1 MAKKGKVLTTVIDIT
16 GSIDPQLSKSIKAA
30 SGMIDTMKASSV
42 AFSAAAVAA
51 TSAAMA
57 GITAAASYLT
67 DLGGAYDS
75 AANGIAATTGLVG
88 EELEGLETAMQAV
101 YGAQY
106 GESLQEIADG
116 VSEVFRLMKVTGE
129 ELEDTTSAAFA
140 LKETFGYDISESAR
154 AAKAIMTNFG
164 ESGEYAMGLIA
175 AGAQNGLDYS
185 GELLDSVSE
194 YSVQFAKLGF
204 SADDMFH
211 IFQRGADSG
220 AWNLDKVGDA
230 IKEFSIRSIDGSKTT
245 KEAFKTLGFSSKEA
259 MSIFAAGGEEAEYA
273 FQVVL
278 KELIAMENQ
287 VKRDEVGVALFGTMW
302 EDLGVEAVASMIDVQ
317 GGLYDTEDALGKI
330 NAVKYDSLDAA
341 MEGIKR
347 NAEVQLIPAAEAVT
361 DAFIDIAPEIQEMVN
376 LAMPCITSLAESIG
390 PAITAAVTLAND
402 GIAWLTENGGW
413 LVPVLSSVTSGF
425 VAFKAAMAL
434 SDTINTVKTAM
445 NGMTLAQY
453 AVTAAQN
460 AMNVSIAWIPIGIAA
475 AVTAAVWLFQNWE
488 LVMEW
493 AAMLGDFLAEVWT
506 GISEGVSNFL
516 NGITEGFVSAFSA
529 LAGIVKG
536 PINAVIGIVN
546 GAINAINSIGFTIPD
561 WVPLI
566 GGEAFS
572 VNIPNIPMLAAG
584 GHTDGVSIAG
594 EAGMETVI
602 SYDAAYRSDNLS
614 YWAEAGRMLGVSDY
628 LLGDSSGDY
637 YDFSGLNPTFNVTVN
652 GNAEKQ
658 DIIDAIEEVYPEFVD
673 LLEEWVERRSRHMS
687 RCGSFA

>member
-1 MAKKGKVLTTVIDIT
+1 MAKKGKVLTTVLDIT
-16 GSIDPQLSKSIKAA
+16 GRIDPQLSKSIKAA
-30 SGMIDTMKASSV
+30 SGMVDTMKASSV

-51 TSAAMA
+51 SSAAVA
-57 GITAAASYLT
+57 GITAATSYLT
-67 DLGGAYDS
+67 NLGGAYDS
-75 AANGIAATTGLVG
+75 AANDIAATTGLVG

-106 GESLQEIADG
+106 GESLQEVADG

-129 ELEDTTSAAFA
+129 ELENTTSAAFA
-140 LKETFGYDISESAR
+140 LNETFGYDISESAR
-154 AAKAIMTNFG
+154 AAKAIMENFG

-204 SADDMFH
+204 SADEMFS

-230 IKEFSIRSIDGSKTT
+230 VKEFSIRSIDGSKTT

-278 KELIAMENQ
+278 KELIAMDDQ
-287 VKRDEVGVALFGTMW
+287 VKRDAVGVALFGTMW
-302 EDLGVEAVASMIDVQ
+302 EDLGVDAVASMIDIQ
-317 GGLYDTEDALGKI
+317 SGAYDTEDALGKI

-347 NAEVQLIPAAEAVT
+347 NAEVQLIPAADAVT
-361 DAFIDIAPEIQEMVN
+361 DAFISIAPEIQEMVN
-376 LAMPCITSLAESIG
+376 LAIPSITSLAESIE
-390 PAITAAVTLAND
+390 PLITSTVSLATD
-402 GIAWLTENGGW
+402 GIAWLAQNGEW
-413 LVPVLSSVTSGF
+413 LLPVLSSVTSGF
-425 VAFKAAMAL
+425 VAFKTSLAVSSAIDAVTKAM
-434 SDTINTVKTAM
+434 D
-445 NGMTLAQY
+445 GMTIAQY

-460 AMNVSIAWIPIGIAA
+460 ALNLSVSWIPLGIAA
-475 AVTAAVWLFQNWE
+475 AVTAAVWLCQNWE
-488 LVMEW
+488 LVMGW
-493 AAMLGDFLAEVWT
+493 AERLGDFLADVWS

-516 NGITEGFVSAFSA
+516 NGMTDGFISAFSA
-529 LAGIVKG
+529 LAGIIKG

-561 WVPLI
+561 WVPMI

-572 VNIPNIPMLAAG
+572 VNIPNVPMLAAG
-584 GHTDGVSIAG
+584 GHTNGVSIAG

-602 SYDAAYRSDNLS
+602 SYDPAYRSENLS
-614 YWAEAGRMLGVSDY
+614 YWADAGRMLGASDY
-628 LLGDSSGDY
+628 LLGDGGGAY
-637 YDFSGLNPTFNVTVN
+637 YDFSGLIPTFNITVN
-652 GNAEKQ
+652 GNADKQ
-658 DIIDAIEEVYPEFVD
+658 DIIEAIEDVYPEFVD
-673 LLEEWVERRSRHMS
+673 LLEEWVEDRSRYMG